1 MRFFKTILIISV
13 LLLPIFSC
21 KKANVSTN
29 VAPKEIIGKW
39 KWIYTYLQATNP
51 PVNPITP
58 SNSGIIEVITYYA
71 DRTWSKIQN
80 NNLIDSG
87 SYSIGHG
94 YRNTYPGS
102 VTIYDS
108 IQYYLNDVVI
118 AGKVDYYFVAGDSL
132 NFNPGY
138 SGVYSGDS
146 KWLIKQ

>member
-1 MRFFKTILIISV
+1 MRLFKNILIISI
-13 LLLPIFSC
+13 LLLPNSFC
-21 KKANVSTN
+21 KKTNVTTN
-29 VAPKEIIGKW
+29 VAPKEVIGKW
-39 KWIYTYLQATNP
+39 KWIYTYLHATNP
-51 PVNPITP
+51 PINPITP
-58 SNSGIIEVITYYA
+58 LNTGINEIITYYA

-94 YRNTYPGS
+94 NSNTYPGT

-108 IQYYLNDVVI
+108 IQYYLNNVVI